1 MRMCVDRREQC
12 SHDKRYRMRRQDRET
27 DDLSGKEIKSRGK
40 VDDLAVKGNMREV
53 RCPDVMRVARKFR
66 EKQIRERYR
75 IILWFPKLS
84 ASSPVGPDPEDT
96 HDSFNLFPV
105 HLK

>member
-1 MRMCVDRREQC
+1 MRHR
-12 SHDKRYRMRRQDRET
+12 DRET
-27 DDLSGKEIKSRGK
+27 DDLSGKEIRNRGK
-40 VDDLAVKGNMREV
+40 GDDLAVKGNMREV

-105 HLK
+105 HLKLKGDAS